1 MIRRSLL
8 AVAMLITLNES
19 TLGHECIL
27 QGTNTSDIAAYNACK
42 NDLAFGTAG
51 HTDTDSTATSDRIK
65 VLETENEAL
74 KAKILILKG
83 QLLNLFRVLE

>member
-1 MIRRSLL
+1 MRRSLL

-27 QGTNTSDIAAYNACK
+27 QGTDTSEIAAYNACK
-42 NDLAFGTAG
+42 NDLAFGNAG
-51 HTDTDSTATSDRIK
+51 HDDTALSATSDRIK
-65 VLETENEAL
+65 ALEIENEAL

-83 QLLNLFRVLE
+83 RLLDLLRVLE